1 MKEQKY
7 DSYMNLFI
15 CTQVWLVKKKL
26 KIDLNK

>member
-15 CTQVWLVKKKL
+15 CTQVWLVKKKV
-26 KIDLNK
+26 KDRFK